1 MQRTSISPEKRP
13 TESQIIQSKPVKKKL
28 VEHISKGE
36 LDLIQFFFEDIP
48 KVPFFYI
55 IYNDSIKIIIKK

>member
-1 MQRTSISPEKRP
+1 MQKTSVSPETKQKKQS
-13 TESQIIQSKPVKKKL
+13 TLETQISDTKPVKKRI

-48 KVPFFYI
+48 KVPFIVFIFY
-55 IYNDSIKIIIKK
+55 

>member
-1 MQRTSISPEKRP
+1 MQRTSVSPEKRP
-13 TESQIIQSKPVKKKL
+13 TEPQIIQTKPMKKKL

-48 KVPFFYI
+48 KVFRSLYFR
-55 IYNDSIKIIIKK
+55 KILINK

>member
-1 MQRTSISPEKRP
+1 MQRTSVSPEKKP
-13 TESQIIQSKPVKKKL
+13 TEPQIIQTKPVKKKL

-48 KVPFFYI
+48 KVFFLYFFF
-55 IYNDSIKIIIKK
+55 IKF